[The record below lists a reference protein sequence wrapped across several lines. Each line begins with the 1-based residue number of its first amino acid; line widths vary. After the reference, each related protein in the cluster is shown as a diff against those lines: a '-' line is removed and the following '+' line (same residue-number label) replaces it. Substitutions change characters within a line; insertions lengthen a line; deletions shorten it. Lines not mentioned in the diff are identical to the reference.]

1 MTQFGEVAARRLMY
15 FMSPQ
20 MDIYKALAPHMAGK
34 KVLDVGFGFGFGA
47 LQFTPYAES
56 VTGVELD
63 NEAVKFANATI
74 PGIRWE
80 WGDIG
85 RGVHYL
91 GSDYDA
97 VVMIEVLEHISE
109 WQLALVNVL
118 DVLKPGGL
126 FYISARNANAD
137 LRKNDLHEREWRAE
151 QFKIAVEHFF
161 KDVKL
166 YDWKLE
172 VEQDIGTRQTPLI
185 AVGRKEV

>member
-1 MTQFGEVAARRLMY
+1 MY

-20 MDIYKALAPHMAGK
+20 MDIYKALAPHMRDK
-34 KVLDVGFGFGFGA
+34 RVLDVGFGFGFGA
-47 LQFTPYAES
+47 LQFTPYAAS

-63 NEAVKFANATI
+63 NEAVNFANATI
-74 PGIRWE
+74 PGVRWE
-80 WGDIG
+80 WGDIQ

-109 WQLALVNVL
+109 WQLALLNVQ

-137 LRKNDLHEREWRAE
+137 LRKNDLHERELTAK
-151 QFKIAVEHFF
+151 QFKNALSHYFD
-161 KDVKL
+161 DVQL
-166 YDWKLE
+166 WDYKLE
-172 VEQDIGTRQTPLI
+172 IPQGEDTHQTPLI
-185 AVGRKEV
+185 AIATKGRL